1 MQQMMLMK
9 MMSANQ
15 SSALAPPS
23 VTSDKRTFSSN
34 GDEEDMENTSANG
47 DLEDDDRPKQLL
59 CEPEIELS
67 ERDPKMAANFFE
79 KHAHAREENSEEED
93 KSRHSEQSNQAEA
106 SADWSSGDWKMSFKL
121 CEGGDIS
128 PEELQQHIK
137 AHLQAAMSS
146 AAGEEKC
153 APDSAAD
160 KTAFHANGQS
170 LASP

>member
-23 VTSDKRTFSSN
+23 VTSDKRTLSSN
-34 GDEEDMENTSANG
+34 GEEEEMENTSANG
-47 DLEDDDRPKQLL
+47 DLEDDDRTKQLL

-67 ERDPKMAANFFE
+67 ESDPKRAANFFKE
-79 KHAHAREENSEEED
+79 HAHAREENSDEEE
-93 KSRHSEQSNQAEA
+93 KSRHSEQSNQEA

-121 CEGGDIS
+121 CEGADIS

-146 AAGEEKC
+146 AAGEDKC
-153 APDSAAD
+153 AADSAD
-160 KTAFHANGQS
+160 KTAFHVNGQS